1 MDNSTELLSKLF
13 NDPKTG
19 FVGADKL
26 LRRAKQYNKNITLA
40 QVKDFLSHNSIHQ
53 VFQKP
58 TKSKAGPRIHGKIG
72 YYQADLT
79 FLTRYKSQNS
89 NYHILLNV
97 INVNTKYVYVVA
109 LKDKRQDTVLNALE
123 RIRQMSIID
132 GRPLKVLQTDNG
144 KEFTNNK
151 LLNWMDANNIKSHYC
166 EKEDKKCLGVGE
178 RFNRT
183 IKLMIEKY
191 LTSKNSN
198 RWVDHLDSFV
208 QNYNSSYHSSIRK
221 IPERLEIFDE
231 ADLIRESI
239 LHNNRLDSST
249 IKRGD
254 FVRLLNKRGAFE
266 KEGQRFTCKVYLVEE
281 VGLNNIKVQG
291 KVKKYNLSE
300 VLKVSAQSQDID
312 NSLRQKQLG
321 IFRVDKRMREREG
334 IEPNRRRSKRT
345 RRSIQ

>member
-1 MDNSTELLSKLF
+1 MMNSTNLLSKLF

-26 LRRAKQYNKNITLA
+26 LRRAKQYNSKITLT
-40 QVKDFLSHNSIHQ
+40 QVKEFLSHNSINQ

-58 TKSKAGPRIHGKIG
+58 TKEIAAPRIHGRIG
-72 YYQADLT
+72 HYQADLT
-79 FLTRYKSQNS
+79 FLTRYKPQNS

-97 INVNTKYVYVVA
+97 INVNTTYVYGVA
-109 LKDKRQDTVLNALE
+109 LKDKTQGTVLNALE
-123 RIRQMSIID
+123 RIRQRSIID

-151 LLNWMDANNIKSHYC
+151 IINWMQTNNIKSQYC
-166 EKEDKKCLGVGE
+166 EKVDKKCLGVGE
-178 RFNRT
+178 RLNRT

-198 RWVDHLDSFV
+198 RWIDKLEDFV
-208 QNYNSSYHSSIRK
+208 ENYNSSYHSSIRK

-231 ADLIRESI
+231 VDLIRENI
-239 LHNNRLDSST
+239 AHNKQLESKL

-266 KEGQRFTCKVYLVEE
+266 KEGQRFTCKVYLVES
-281 VGLNNIKVQG
+281 VGLNSIRVQD
-291 KVKKYNLSE
+291 KAKKYHISE
-300 VLKVSAQSQDID
+300 VLKVSPLSQNID

-321 IFRVDKRMREREG
+321 IFRIDKRLREREG
-334 IEPNRRRSKRT
+334 IEPDRRSSKRT
-345 RRSIQ
+345 RRLSG

>member
-1 MDNSTELLSKLF
+1 MSSTTDLLSKLF

-26 LRRAKQYNKNITLA
+26 LRRAKQYNAKITLA

-58 TKSKAGPRIHGKIG
+58 TTTNITPRIHGKIG
-72 YYQADLT
+72 HYQADLT
-79 FLTRYKSQNS
+79 FLTRYKAQNS

-97 INVNTKYVYVVA
+97 VNVNTKYAYVVA
-109 LKDKRQDTVLNALE
+109 LKDKTQDNVLNALE
-123 RIRQMSIID
+123 RIRQRSISD

-151 LLNWMDANNIKSHYC
+151 ITNWMNHYQIKSQYC
-166 EKEDKKCLGVGE
+166 EKDDKKCLGVGE

-191 LTSKNSN
+191 LTSVNTN
-198 RWVDHLDSFV
+198 RWIDKLDDFV
-208 QNYNSSYHSSIRK
+208 ENYNSSYHSSIKK

-231 ADLIRESI
+231 VDIIRDSI
-239 LHNNRLDSST
+239 AHNNRLDSSS

-254 FVRLLNKRGAFE
+254 FVRILNKRGAFE
-266 KEGQRFTCKVYLVEE
+266 KEGQRFTCKIYLVEG
-281 VGLNNIKVQG
+281 VGLNSVW
-291 KVKKYNLSE
+291 V
-300 VLKVSAQSQDID
+300 
-312 NSLRQKQLG
+312 
-321 IFRVDKRMREREG
+321 
-334 IEPNRRRSKRT
+334 
-345 RRSIQ
+345 